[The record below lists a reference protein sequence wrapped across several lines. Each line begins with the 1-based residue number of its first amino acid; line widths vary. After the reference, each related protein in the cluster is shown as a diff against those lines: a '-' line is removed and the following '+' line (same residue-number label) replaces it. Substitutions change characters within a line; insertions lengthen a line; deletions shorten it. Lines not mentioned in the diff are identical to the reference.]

1 MKLLVK
7 VLVGV
12 LALSGLAYLFIR
24 TASNTRSEPYQVQRQ
39 HLTGWTLALESS
51 GGPSSPLLVLRPP
64 PDLGGDLFRQVF
76 ARMMESM
83 KGSGAADV
91 PIVLRQEYELALA
104 SKYTPADLFDAA
116 RLAGLESTAFAPRC
130 VAVRRISEPGL
141 TRQVYFVLFDAPAF
155 GQFREELRRGL
166 GASASSVMFDPAGL
180 SPVLIVGASDAS
192 FDRWLPLRADAA
204 ADCIAPLSVN

>member
-7 VLVGV
+7 LVIGVLV
-12 LALSGLAYLFIR
+12 LTGLAYLFVR
-24 TASNTRSEPYQVQRQ
+24 TASDTRSEPYQVQRQ
-39 HLTGWTLALESS
+39 QLSGWTLALEES

-64 PDLGGDLFRQVF
+64 QDLGGDLFRQVF
-76 ARMMESM
+76 TRMMESM
-83 KGSGAADV
+83 KGSGVADV

-104 SKYTPADLFDAA
+104 AKYTPAELFDAA
-116 RLAGLESTAFAPRC
+116 RAAGLESAAFAPRC

-155 GQFREELRRGL
+155 GQFREELRRAL
-166 GASASSVMFDPAGL
+166 GGSASSVMFDPAGL

-192 FDRWLPLRADAA
+192 LDRWLPLRADAA
-204 ADCIAPLSVN
+204 ADCIAPITVN